1 MQPTLVIL
9 AAGLGSRYGRLKQM
23 EAVGPHGEAIIDY
36 SVYDALKSGFG
47 KVVFIIKRDMETS
60 FRENLMA
67 RFEKQIEVDYVL
79 QELDMLPQGFA
90 LPPDRV
96 KPWGTAHAVM
106 VAESSVKEPFSVI
119 NADDF
124 YGFEAFEIMQEFLSS
139 DRKET
144 DYGLVGYKLGN
155 TLSEH
160 GTVSRGTCEID
171 SDGYL
176 QSVTERT
183 KIGWEGNNIVSYE
196 DGATVALPDDTTVSM
211 NMWGF
216 SPVVF
221 DQIKEGFRN
230 FLDEKGDDPKAEYY
244 IPTMV
249 DQMIREDRAR
259 VKVLPCDASW
269 FGITYR
275 EDLEKV
281 RASIREKI
289 EAGEYPSNL
298 WA

>member
-79 QELDMLPQGFA
+79 QELDMLPRGFA

>member
-183 KIGWEGNNIVSYE
+183 KIGWEENNIVSYE